1 MAGALAGIAA
11 GALALEDAL
20 VLAECIAGH
29 PCEASA
35 FRHFEALRRR
45 RAARVQRASA
55 RQGRIYHLPP
65 PLAAVR
71 DRLIAALPGAALIAR
86 LDWLYGWRAP
96 E

>member
-1 MAGALAGIAA
+1 MLPYLAQG

-20 VLAECIAGH
+20 VLADCIAGH

-35 FRHFEALRRR
+35 FRRFEALRRR

-55 RQGRIYHLPP
+55 RQGRIYHLPR
-65 PLAAVR
+65 PLAALR
-71 DRLIAALPGAALIAR
+71 DRLIAALPGAGLMAQ

-96 E
+96 Q